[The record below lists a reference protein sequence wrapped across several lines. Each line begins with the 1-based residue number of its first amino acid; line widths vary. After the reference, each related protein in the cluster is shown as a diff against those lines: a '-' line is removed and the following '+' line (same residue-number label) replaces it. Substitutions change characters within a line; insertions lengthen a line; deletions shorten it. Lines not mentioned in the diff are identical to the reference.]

1 MGVTRLRNCEA
12 HQSVLILKYI
22 FKELWEFSILMSN
35 PLVVIKY
42 IAHTS
47 NSIYKGLGQVE
58 FMWEPIS
65 FEPNLGQNYIKYLF
79 VYLSN

>member
-1 MGVTRLRNCEA
+1 
-12 HQSVLILKYI
+12 
-22 FKELWEFSILMSN
+22 MSN

-42 IAHTS
+42 IVHTS